1 MVHANSSKK
10 EMSSTSNN
18 LSRENN
24 ATQSLRLDLGGW
36 AIEIATLPLRY
47 TGGNLGLTAS
57 AGPSIDFADAAGR
70 RFYDQPLEWALRHIE
85 FFKTGLDQ
93 VRLLNDAAVHLGL
106 GAHAL
111 MGADLDGMGDVWDVL
126 DGAGRVWLKGVT
138 YNEASEAG
146 ERFKL
151 RSHWVGDV
159 HIRLSRDNY
168 TDSRHEGPLTL
179 LHHNLGITTFTGI
192 AVRSHVG
199 RCGMMLEEVLR
210 RFDQFGAAD
219 QAELMAGLAK
229 HFDLRQAQRETAGTA

>member
-1 MVHANSSKK
+1 MVHANSIKK

-18 LSRENN
+18 LPCDNN
-24 ATQSLRLDLGGW
+24 ATPAPTALAVDGMVLP
-36 AIEIATLPLRY
+36 LPLRY
-47 TGGNLGLTAS
+47 LGGDLGLTDTAEPWINLADAS
-57 AGPSIDFADAAGR
+57 GARLLTHSVEWALQNIDNFMGGLDQTRLLADAAV
-70 RFYDQPLEWALRHIE
+70 YY
-85 FFKTGLDQ
+85 
-93 VRLLNDAAVHLGL
+93 GL
-106 GAHAL
+106 GMHAL
-111 MGADLDGMGDVWDVL
+111 MGADLDGIGDVWDVL

-159 HIRLSRDNY
+159 HIRLSRNDY
-168 TDSRHEGPLTL
+168 ADWRHEGPLVL
-179 LHHNLGITTFTGI
+179 LYHGLGISQFTGI

-199 RCGMMLEEVLR
+199 RCGMMLEEVLW

-229 HFDLRQAQRETAGTA
+229 HFDLSQAQRETAGAA